1 MKYLVTNNNPA
12 SLRNLGLASEF
23 DRMLDSI
30 FSDLPGWDSRFPA
43 VDIVKEEGQYVL
55 SADLPGYQEDK
66 IEIKVDGNLLT
77 ISAQVEEQKEESG
90 KKYLVKERVSSSFKR
105 SFALPKDVD
114 TDKIEA
120 AFKDGVLILTMKQSE
135 KAQAKTINIKSN

>member
-12 SLRNLGLASEF
+12 SLRNLGFTGEF
-23 DRMLDSI
+23 DRMLDSL
-30 FSDLPGWDSRFPA
+30 FSDLPGWDSRLPS

-77 ISAQVEEQKEESG
+77 ISANAEVQKEESE
-90 KKYLVKERVSSSFKR
+90 KKYLLKERVSSSFKR
-105 SFALPKDVD
+105 SFTLPKDVD
-114 TDKIEA
+114 TDNIEA
-120 AFKDGVLILTMKQSE
+120 AFKDGVLVLKMKLSE